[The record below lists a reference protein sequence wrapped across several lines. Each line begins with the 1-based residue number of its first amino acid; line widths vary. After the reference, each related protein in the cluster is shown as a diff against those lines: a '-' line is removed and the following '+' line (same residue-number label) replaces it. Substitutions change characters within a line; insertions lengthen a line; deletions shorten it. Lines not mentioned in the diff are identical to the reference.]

1 MLEDNKKITY
11 ISVILIATLLLITG
25 SFLIF
30 KSSAYLSQEKIVT
43 TLPNQNVQISIINE
57 PIEITEELKTNL
69 KELIPKNS
77 CNNEFLPEQ
86 FNQNLYIGL
95 ISNENNI
102 ECSNLLTYTQDYKW
116 SSTTDEVIMYSY
128 VLITDGT
135 NYGKSYQNLVV
146 SSDKIEKLNEKISEN
161 SFIGYGGK
169 YKFTFAKVN
178 NDFVYTST
186 SYINS

>member
-1 MLEDNKKITY
+1 MLEDNKKIAY
-11 ISVILIATLLLITG
+11 ISVIIIATFLLITG

-30 KSSAYLSQEKIVT
+30 KSSAYLSQEKVVT
-43 TLPNQNVQISIINE
+43 TMPNQNVQISIVNE
-57 PIEITEELKTNL
+57 PIEITEDLKTNL
-69 KELIPKNS
+69 KQLIPKNS

-95 ISNENNI
+95 INNQNNA
-102 ECSNLLTYTQDYKW
+102 ECSNLLTYTQDYNW
-116 SSTTDEVIMYSY
+116 TSTTDEVILYSY
-128 VLITDGT
+128 VLITDST

-146 SSDKIEKLNEKISEN
+146 PSDKIEKINEMISEN